1 MAGAFWSVMTWV
13 VGSGRSASPRPPPR
27 NRPLWHVRNAPVQHQ
42 RSYLWIAHRF
52 RPSLG
57 NRNIFVRIAGNSGE
71 APRFPVVACSHDSV
85 LAGRNEVPPHM
96 TWVGKGLTPAQ
107 HDPRA
112 INAPER
118 GTQAGTQHITRHGPT
133 RHIVQRRVSARQIY
147 RSEEHTSALQS

>member
-1 MAGAFWSVMTWV
+1 MRISDWSSDVC
-13 VGSGRSASPRPPPR
+13 SSE
-27 NRPLWHVRNAPVQHQ
+27 L
-42 RSYLWIAHRF
+42 
-52 RPSLG
+52 
-57 NRNIFVRIAGNSGE
+57 IAGNSGE

-96 TWVGKGLTPAQ
+96 TWGGKGLTPAQ

-118 GTQAGTQHITRHGPT
+118 GTKAGTQHIKRHGPK

-147 RSEEHTSALQS
+147 RALVKIGRAHV

>member
-71 APRFPVVACSHDSV
+71 APRFPVVACSHYSV
-85 LAGRNEVPPHM
+85 LAGRNEVPPHL
-96 TWVGKGLTPAQ
+96 TWGGTGLTPEPHA
-107 HDPRA
+107 HDP
-112 INAPER
+112 INAPDR
-118 GTQAGTQHITRHGPT
+118 GTQSWTQHTNSHELKHNIDQRHVPSP
-133 RHIVQRRVSARQIY
+133 QN
-147 RSEEHTSALQS
+147 